1 MKDLSQRFLDEIS
14 RIKDPLIFLGV
25 CKATCTEIYVKKDT
39 TKEAD
44 VEVEEGVEERVDC
57 AGRIGGTG
65 AHDEP
70 RPFGELLRDVMA
82 HYSKASR
89 KFKRD
94 MLRIL
99 RSANS
104 SKETFEGEIDASNS
118 EDS

>member
-1 MKDLSQRFLDEIS
+1 MKDLNQRFLDEIS
-14 RIKDPLIFLGV
+14 RIKDPLVFLGV
-25 CKATCTEIYVKKDT
+25 CKATCTEIYVKKDA
-39 TKEAD
+39 TKED
-44 VEVEEGVEERVDC
+44 KEEGVEVGVDC
-57 AGRIGGTG
+57 AGRIGDNG

-118 EDS
+118 QDS

>member
-1 MKDLSQRFLDEIS
+1 MKDLNQRFLDEIS
-14 RIKDPLIFLGV
+14 RIKDPLVFLGV
-25 CKATCTEIYVKKDT
+25 CKATCTEIYIKKDV
-39 TKEAD
+39 TKED
-44 VEVEEGVEERVDC
+44 NEVDEGVEEGVDC
-57 AGRIGGTG
+57 AGRIGDNG

-99 RSANS
+99 RNANL
-104 SKETFEGEIDASNS
+104 SKDNFEGEIDASNS
-118 EDS
+118 QDS

>member
-1 MKDLSQRFLDEIS
+1 MKDLNQRFLDEIS
-14 RIKDPLIFLGV
+14 RIKDPLVFLGV
-25 CKATCTEIYVKKDT
+25 CKATCTEIYVKKDAT
-39 TKEAD
+39 NEDK
-44 VEVEEGVEERVDC
+44 EEGVEDGVDC
-57 AGRIGGTG
+57 AGRIGDNG

-118 EDS
+118 QDS